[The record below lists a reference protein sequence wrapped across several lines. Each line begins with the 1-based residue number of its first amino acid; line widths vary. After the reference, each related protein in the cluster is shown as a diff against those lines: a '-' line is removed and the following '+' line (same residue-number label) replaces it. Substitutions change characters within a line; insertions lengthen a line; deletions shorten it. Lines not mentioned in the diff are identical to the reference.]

1 MTGRGNQSLRTGR
14 GGQNLRRRAVLSIG
28 AGTLAA
34 LAGCSGGGSTPTPTA
49 SYDDWF
55 EGVDNFE
62 TEVDRTGRDE
72 TEVSVGADDGL
83 AYAPAA
89 VRVDP
94 GTTVRWVWTGNGG
107 GHNVVAEDGSFQ
119 SELFDEEEAT
129 FEHEFTA
136 AGITRYYCA
145 PHRTLGMKGGVRVVA

>member
-34 LAGCSGGGSTPTPTA
+34 LAGCSGGGSTPTPPA

-72 TEVSVGADDGL
+72 TEVSV
-83 AYAPAA
+83 
-89 VRVDP
+89 